1 MTSWMQYRIRT
12 KWLEGNLL
20 LILLRLLREG
30 PLAQWEILD
39 SLYRSFG
46 LSPDE
51 RIFGELV
58 QSLGSQ
64 GYLSIRGEGKRH
76 QLQISRDGLKL
87 LSELEKEYKAIV
99 SGT

>member
-1 MTSWMQYRIRT
+1 MTTWMQYRIRT

-20 LILLRLLREG
+20 LILLKLLREG

-39 SLYRSFG
+39 SLYHSFG

-58 QSLGSQ
+58 QFLVSQ
-64 GYLSIRGEGKRH
+64 GYLWIPAEGEVH

-87 LSELEKEYKAIV
+87 LSEIEREYKAIV
-99 SGT
+99 SGR